1 MVVEGGGGNGGE
13 VIECHLLSGEV
24 IGCWYMGGLLCWVRM
39 WIGWQNVW
47 MWLKL
52 LCLSLHVIVMTCKSQ
67 NSLGGSKRG
76 FLFLFFYLFNDFKF
90 N

>member
-67 NSLGGSKRG
+67 KLIRWVQEGIFIFIFI
-76 FLFLFFYLFNDFKF
+76 FLSF
-90 N
+90 